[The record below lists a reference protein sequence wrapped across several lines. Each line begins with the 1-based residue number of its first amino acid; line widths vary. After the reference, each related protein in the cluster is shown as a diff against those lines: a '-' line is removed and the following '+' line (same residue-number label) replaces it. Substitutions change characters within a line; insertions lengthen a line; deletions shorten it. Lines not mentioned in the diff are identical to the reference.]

1 MIEVMEQQ
9 IINSISSR
17 WTKDRNKRKEIDM
30 NKLTEAF
37 RVICSSRNT
46 TLSIINR
53 LNNTQKYNCDLKQ
66 LKNNMEIIYN
76 WITEDTVKSI
86 LEKYS
91 VEIKDKKNE
100 ADYKAE
106 IPVIIESLNK
116 LKINIIDE
124 TLNKLMKFHSLWR

>member
-30 NKLTEAF
+30 NKVTEAF

-91 VEIKDKKNE
+91 VEIKDKKSE